1 LRVEGEHPRNCL
13 IEMVAIFFFENSEE
27 RVELV
32 FPKFIGR
39 GFVYIVAVF
48 EGAAREYG

>member
-48 EGAAREYG
+48 EGAAGEYG